1 MAEVM
6 AGATGGRRQKEE
18 TTGGQEKKK
27 TGLSGQWDQVNSR

>member
-6 AGATGGRRQKEE
+6 AGATGGWRQKEE